1 METKKPTKAQF
12 ERRVRN
18 SLVFVPRDKDYS
30 GIYFSD
36 RGLRLESTSE
46 YCVISTGY
54 HRHVFSKVN
63 GMGVSR
69 PWLYTQRVIEIA
81 NENLD
86 KIKTENGYSFA
97 KLLEVLKEKENQAEY
112 NIVVFW
118 EWWAFNCFQPLFSIG
133 ESDAESFLVYEAY
146 VHNIARN
153 AVILEEKNEDMT
165 DKQFIDKVI
174 KNMQEF
180 TGHNVPRV
188 IFHKKTDE
196 EIIKENIDAVA
207 EQEINETM
215 EAQNGNKD

>member
-1 METKKPTKAQF
+1 METKKPTKAQV
-12 ERRVRN
+12 EKRLQNAIV
-18 SLVFVPRDKDYS
+18 LVEKTKDTQSIYLSDK
-30 GIYFSD
+30 
-36 RGLRLESTSE
+36 GLRLTTTDD
-46 YCVISTGY
+46 YAVIETGY
-54 HRHVFSKVN
+54 HRHVFSKVS
-63 GMGVSR
+63 GMGISR
-69 PWLYTQRVIEIA
+69 PWLYTQRIIEIA

-86 KIKTENGYSFA
+86 KIKTESGYSFA

-118 EWWAFNCFQPLFSIG
+118 EWWVFNCFQPLFSIG

-153 AVILEEKNEDMT
+153 AVILEEKKEDMT

-180 TGHNVPRV
+180 TGHNEPRV

-196 EIIKENIDAVA
+196 EIIKENIEAVA
-207 EQEINETM
+207 EQEMNETM
-215 EAQNGNKD
+215 EEQNGNKD

>member
-1 METKKPTKAQF
+1 METKNPTKAQV
-12 ERRVRN
+12 EKRLQNAIV
-18 SLVFVPRDKDYS
+18 LVEKTKDTQSVYWSDK
-30 GIYFSD
+30 
-36 RGLRLESTSE
+36 GLRLTTTDD
-46 YCVISTGY
+46 YAVIETGY
-54 HRHVFSKVN
+54 HRHVFSKVS
-63 GMGVSR
+63 GSMGISR

-86 KIKTENGYSFA
+86 KIKTESGYSFA

-153 AVILEEKNEDMT
+153 AVILEEKKEDMT

-174 KNMQEF
+174 QNMQEF
-180 TGHNVPRV
+180 TGHNEPRV

-196 EIIKENIDAVA
+196 EIMKENIEAVA
-207 EQEINETM
+207 EQEMNETM
-215 EAQNGNKD
+215 EGKE

>member
-1 METKKPTKAQF
+1 
-12 ERRVRN
+12 
-18 SLVFVPRDKDYS
+18 
-30 GIYFSD
+30 
-36 RGLRLESTSE
+36 
-46 YCVISTGY
+46 
-54 HRHVFSKVN
+54 VFSKVN

-86 KIKTENGYSFA
+86 KIKTKSGYSFA

-174 KNMQEF
+174 QNMQEF
-180 TGHNVPRV
+180 TGHNEPRV

-196 EIIKENIDAVA
+196 EIMKENIEAVA
-207 EQEINETM
+207 EQEMNETM
-215 EAQNGNKD
+215 EGKE